1 MSPKAGEL
9 LVNTIMPLITAA
21 VARGAVRCTGCEDI
35 QELVAEGIAL
45 AARSLDS
52 LERRHKKVPANS
64 IAFYCIESLKRGR
77 RSGYSGQADAMSAAA
92 TLIGRACVRSMDAPI
107 SADADYPDQENT
119 LHDLLAAGGED
130 PDRAVGWQMDMAA
143 LAGSLDDRQR
153 DVLLGTAMGHPVKEI
168 ARRNRISPPRAVQLK
183 RQIAGQMVLLFGEDV
198 LADAARVTNWRAGLR
213 AGAERRA
220 ARSERAEKR

>member
-9 LVNTIMPLITAA
+9 LVNKIMPLITAA
-21 VARGAVRCTGCEDI
+21 VARGAVRGVGSEDI

-92 TLIGRACVRSMDAPI
+92 TLIGRARVRSLDAPI
-107 SADADYPDQENT
+107 SADAEDPDQENS
-119 LHDLLAAGGED
+119 LHDLLAANGED
-130 PDRAVGWQMDMAA
+130 PDEAAGWQLDMAA

-153 DVLLGTAMGHPVKEI
+153 DVLLGTAMGDPVKEI
-168 ARRNRISPPRAVQLK
+168 ARRHGISPARTVQLK
-183 RQIAGQMVLLFGEDV
+183 RQIAGQAVGLFGDGV
-198 LADAARVTNWRAGLR
+198 LADAARESNWRAGLR
-213 AGAERRA
+213 AGAEHRA
-220 ARSERAEKR
+220 ARYERSEKR